1 MQNRNTTDLW
11 WVHQTDLAIGADFYV
26 QPGNEQCTLVP
37 GEGNAATIGHMPMP
51 TMRYFSIDV
60 LTDDLVEIDII
71 PKRRASVLPGGTPL
85 VTLFCPAVL
94 QHNTVYNLAAPFNR
108 DGFLVITANFLAL
121 RVRNVSD
128 NIVTPFELMA
138 RVWR

>member
-1 MQNRNTTDLW
+1 MQTRNTIDLW
-11 WVHQTDLAIGADFYV
+11 WVYHAELAIGADFYV
-26 QPGNEQCTLVP
+26 GPGNGAAFTP
-37 GEGNAATIGHMPMP
+37 GEGNAASIGHMPMP

-60 LTDDLVEIDII
+60 LTDNLVEIDIV
-71 PKRRASVLPGGTPL
+71 PKRQASVLPGGTPL

-121 RVRNVSD
+121 RVRNVSGAVVD
-128 NIVTPFELMA
+128 PFELMA

>member
-1 MQNRNTTDLW
+1 MQTRNTIDLW
-11 WVHQTDLAIGADFYV
+11 WVYQAELAIDADFYV
-26 QPGNEQCTLVP
+26 PPGNLSSFVP
-37 GEGNAATIGHMPMP
+37 GEGNLASENHMPTP
-51 TMRYFSIDV
+51 NMRYFSIDV
-60 LTDDLVEIDII
+60 LTDNLVEIDIV
-71 PKRRASVLPGGTPL
+71 PKRRANVLPGGMPL

-121 RVRNVSD
+121 RVRNVSGAVVD
-128 NIVTPFELMA
+128 LFDLSA